1 MERSSSAGAL
11 EWRSMG
17 GRSRIPYVPFLP
29 YPLRE
34 IFYGVWR
41 LMGAGLGV
49 RLRLVAQV
57 SKAETK
63 MELGHRAWLSY
74 ATDGQLDVVV

>member
-1 MERSSSAGAL
+1 
-11 EWRSMG
+11 
-17 GRSRIPYVPFLP
+17 
-29 YPLRE
+29 
-34 IFYGVWR
+34 
-41 LMGAGLGV
+41 MGAGLVV

-74 ATDGQLDVVV
+74 ATDGQLDVVVLRCSD